1 MHETKDII
9 FIVSKK
15 EFELTEYFTKELSD
29 YSLQFYES
37 INQAYYS
44 VYVSPP
50 SLILVDLR
58 YEIFGEPDIDNKI
71 TDLNAVRINKIE
83 NENIQNKVRGK
94 NINNTGQEQYKKFSD
109 YSIAAE
115 PTVSNSAPSSSFS
128 DKNCGRTSS
137 KKDCYAVYHDIYG
150 MTDNIQKDN
159 IISNIPLVFILPR
172 NFNFKKIIDL
182 DCCAMKDYVKEPL
195 LKNELLYKVKISL
208 LFSRT
213 QLDANP
219 LTKLP
224 GNSSI
229 INEVKKRIAH
239 NINCSFAYIDID
251 NFKSYNDKY
260 GFLSGD
266 EIIMLTSRLIAST
279 VYDISKNR
287 KRHGREVFVGHIGG
301 DDFVAISNPDD
312 IVEIC
317 SNIISNFDKIIPSFY
332 DETDKSNG
340 YIETYDRSN
349 VLRQI
354 PLMSLS
360 VAIIPDINKRVSHY
374 GEISEITSA
383 LKLKAKNSS
392 GSKIV
397 IDKRGKK

>member
-1 MHETKDII
+1 MPENKETI
-9 FIVSKK
+9 FIVSQKK
-15 EFELTEYFTKELSD
+15 PELNDYFTKELSNN
-29 YSLQFYES
+29 YNLQFYES

-50 SLILVDLR
+50 SLILIDVR
-58 YEIFGEPDIDNKI
+58 YAFGESENNNKI
-71 TDLNAVRINKIE
+71 TDLNDIRII
-83 NENIQNKVRGK
+83 RK
-94 NINNTGQEQYKKFSD
+94 NYNNPSD
-109 YSIAAE
+109 NTESIAL
-115 PTVSNSAPSSSFS
+115 
-128 DKNCGRTSS
+128 KN
-137 KKDCYAVYHDIYG
+137 DCSRIYDDIFNA
-150 MTDNIQKDN
+150 TDDIQKDN
-159 IISNIPLVFILPR
+159 VISNIPLVFILSR
-172 NFNFKKIIDL
+172 NFNFKKIL
-182 DCCAMKDYVKEPL
+182 DCGYAMRDYIKEPL
-195 LKNELLYKVKISL
+195 LKGELHYKVKISA

-229 INEVKKRIAH
+229 INEVKNKILS

-279 VYDISKNR
+279 TYDISKNH
-287 KRHGREVFVGHIGG
+287 KRNIKRNVFIGHIGG
-301 DDFVAISNPDD
+301 DDFVIISHPND

-340 YIETYDRSN
+340 YIETHDRSN
-349 VLRQI
+349 ILRKI

-360 VAIIPDINKRVSHY
+360 ISIITNINKKVSHY
-374 GEISEITSA
+374 GEISEITSS
-383 LKLKAKNSS
+383 LKYKAKSTP
-392 GSKIV
+392 GSKII
-397 IDKRGKK
+397 IDKRGNK

>member
-1 MHETKDII
+1 MHENKDII

-15 EFELTEYFTKELSD
+15 EFELTEYFTKELCN
-29 YSLQFYES
+29 YGLQFYES

-58 YEIFGEPDIDNKI
+58 YEIFEKTENDNKI
-71 TDLNAVRINKIE
+71 TDLNTVRINRIE
-83 NENIQNKVRGK
+83 NKNKNTLNQNNGR
-94 NINNTGQEQYKKFSD
+94 NNKLAGC
-109 YSIAAE
+109 SIADE
-115 PTVSNSAPSSSFS
+115 TSVLIS
-128 DKNCGRTSS
+128 DNDYRTSL

-182 DCCAMKDYVKEPL
+182 DCCSMKDYVKEPL

-229 INEVKKRIAH
+229 INEVKKRISN
-239 NINCSFAYIDID
+239 NINCSFAYISI
-251 NFKSYNDKY
+251 F
-260 GFLSGD
+260 FLFC
-266 EIIMLTSRLIAST
+266 L
-279 VYDISKNR
+279 
-287 KRHGREVFVGHIGG
+287 
-301 DDFVAISNPDD
+301 
-312 IVEIC
+312 
-317 SNIISNFDKIIPSFY
+317 
-332 DETDKSNG
+332 
-340 YIETYDRSN
+340 
-349 VLRQI
+349 
-354 PLMSLS
+354 
-360 VAIIPDINKRVSHY
+360 
-374 GEISEITSA
+374 
-383 LKLKAKNSS
+383 
-392 GSKIV
+392 
-397 IDKRGKK
+397 

>member
-1 MHETKDII
+1 MHENKDII

-15 EFELTEYFTKELSD
+15 EFELTEYFTKELCN
-29 YSLQFYES
+29 YGLQFYES

-58 YEIFGEPDIDNKI
+58 YEIFEKTENDNKI
-71 TDLNAVRINKIE
+71 TDLNTVRINRIE
-83 NENIQNKVRGK
+83 NKNKNTLNQNNGR
-94 NINNTGQEQYKKFSD
+94 NNKLAGC
-109 YSIAAE
+109 SIADE
-115 PTVSNSAPSSSFS
+115 TSVLIS
-128 DKNCGRTSS
+128 DNDYRTSL

-182 DCCAMKDYVKEPL
+182 DCCSMKDYVKEPL

-229 INEVKKRIAH
+229 INEVKKRISN

-279 VYDISKNR
+279 ACDISKNR

-301 DDFVAISNPDD
+301 DDFVAISNPED

-349 VLRQI
+349 ILRQI

-383 LKLKAKNSS
+383 LKSKAKSS
-392 GSKIV
+392 PGSKIV

>member
-1 MHETKDII
+1 MHENKEII

-15 EFELTEYFTKELSD
+15 EFELTEYFTKEL
-29 YSLQFYES
+29 YNYNLQFYES

-58 YEIFGEPDIDNKI
+58 YEIFGETDTDNKI
-71 TDLNAVRINKIE
+71 TDLNAVRINRIE
-83 NENIQNKVRGK
+83 NKNTQNKDNGK
-94 NINNTGQEQYKKFSD
+94 NINNNNQYNKLSD

-115 PTVSNSAPSSSFS
+115 PMVSASASSSFS
-128 DKNCGRTSS
+128 DKNCSSTAS
-137 KKDCYAVYHDIYG
+137 KKDCYAVYHDIYS

-172 NFNFKKIIDL
+172 NFNFKNIIDL
-182 DCCAMKDYVKEPL
+182 DCCSMKDYVKEPL

-229 INEVKKRIAH
+229 INEVKKRITN

-279 VYDISKNR
+279 AYDISKNR

-301 DDFVAISNPDD
+301 DDFVAISHPED

-383 LKLKAKNSS
+383 LKSKAKNSP

>member
-1 MHETKDII
+1 MHENKDII

-15 EFELTEYFTKELSD
+15 ELELTEYFTNELYN

-58 YEIFGEPDIDNKI
+58 YEIFEETDIYNKI
-71 TDLNAVRINKIE
+71 TDLNAIRIKKIE
-83 NENIQNKVRGK
+83 NKNTQNNNNSSK
-94 NINNTGQEQYKKFSD
+94 NINNNSQNNKLTD
-109 YSIAAE
+109 YYIAAE
-115 PTVSNSAPSSSFS
+115 PAVSDSASSSFS
-128 DKNCGRTSS
+128 DKNCGAAS
-137 KKDCYAVYHDIYG
+137 KKDCYAVYHDIYS

-182 DCCAMKDYVKEPL
+182 DCCFMKDYIKEPL

-229 INEVKKRIAH
+229 INEVKNKISN

-279 VYDISKNR
+279 AYDISKNR
-287 KRHGREVFVGHIGG
+287 KRHGKEVFVGHIGG
-301 DDFVAISNPDD
+301 DDFVIISNVEDV
-312 IVEIC
+312 VEIC

-383 LKLKAKNSS
+383 LKSKAKSS
-392 GSKIV
+392 PGSKIV

>member
-1 MHETKDII
+1 MPENKETI

-15 EFELTEYFTKELSD
+15 NLELNGYFTKELFN
-29 YSLQFYES
+29 YNLQFYES

-44 VYVSPP
+44 VYVCPP
-50 SLILVDLR
+50 SLILIDLR
-58 YEIFGEPDIDNKI
+58 YSFNESENNNNKI
-71 TDLNAVRINKIE
+71 ADLNDIGIN
-83 NENIQNKVRGK
+83 GK
-94 NINNTGQEQYKKFSD
+94 NNNSSSDNTGGTALKND
-109 YSIAAE
+109 YHSIC
-115 PTVSNSAPSSSFS
+115 N
-128 DKNCGRTSS
+128 
-137 KKDCYAVYHDIYG
+137 DIFNI
-150 MTDNIQKDN
+150 TDDVQKDN
-159 IISNIPLVFILPR
+159 VISHIPLVFILSR
-172 NFNFKKIIDL
+172 NFKFKKIL
-182 DCCAMKDYVKEPL
+182 NCSCAMRDYIKEPL
-195 LKNELLYKVKISL
+195 LESELHYKVKISL

-229 INEVKKRIAH
+229 INEVKNKISN

-279 VYDISKNR
+279 TYDISKNH
-287 KRHGREVFVGHIGG
+287 KRNLKENVFIGHIGG
-301 DDFVAISNPDD
+301 DDFVIISHPGD

-317 SNIISNFDKIIPSFY
+317 SSIISNFDKIIPSFY

-349 VLRQI
+349 ILRKI

-360 VAIIPDINKRVSHY
+360 IPIVPNINKKVSHY
-374 GEISEITSA
+374 GEISEITSS
-383 LKLKAKNSS
+383 LKYKAKNTP
-392 GSKIV
+392 GSKI
-397 IDKRGKK
+397 IINKRENK